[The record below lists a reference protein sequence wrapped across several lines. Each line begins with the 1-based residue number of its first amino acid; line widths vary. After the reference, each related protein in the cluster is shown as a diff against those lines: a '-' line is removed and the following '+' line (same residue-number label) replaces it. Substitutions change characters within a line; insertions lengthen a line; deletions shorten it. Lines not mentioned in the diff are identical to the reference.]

1 MNFLKTFGNVL
12 IGVLLTVLVFFIVV
26 TVASSVNGIAIGEQI
41 TEWFGSI
48 GVKTEEVTDTVTAV
62 LNTSNLI

>member
-26 TVASSVNGIAIGEQI
+26 TIASSVNGIAIGEQI

-48 GVKTEEVTDTVTAV
+48 GVKPNDVTNTLSAV

>member
-12 IGVLLTVLVFFIVV
+12 IGVRLTVLVFFIVV

-48 GVKTEEVTDTVTAV
+48 GVKAEEVTDTVTAV

>member
-12 IGVLLTVLVFFIVV
+12 IGVLLTVLVFFLVV
-26 TVASSVNGIAIGEQI
+26 TISSSVNGIAIGEQI

-48 GVKTEEVTDTVTAV
+48 GVETKEVTDTVATV